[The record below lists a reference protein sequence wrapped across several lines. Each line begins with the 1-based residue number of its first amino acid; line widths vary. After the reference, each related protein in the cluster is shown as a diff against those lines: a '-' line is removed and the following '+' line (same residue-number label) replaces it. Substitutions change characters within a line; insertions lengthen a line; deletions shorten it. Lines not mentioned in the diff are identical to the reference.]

1 MICAIL
7 GVVVAIGLMFGIVW
21 LWNKLDGISWDYTED
36 KDSNSAGGFGNG
48 A

>member
-7 GVVVAIGLMFGIVW
+7 GVILAIGLMFGIVW
-21 LWNKLDGISWDYTED
+21 LWNKLDGIDWDYTED
-36 KDSNSAGGFGNG
+36 DDSGGMFGRG